1 VDAIH
6 LNGLKDTIAKG
17 NFQEIYDEFQKTR
30 EALAVGQN
38 GEPTDPRLLI
48 RDETNFW
55 LALAVA
61 TKFLKTPSA
70 ELEDAM
76 KAADAGTM
84 KRKELFR
91 LFTRHFQDRVDDL
104 ERQCDVWFNTKQLE
118 KIRAATDASDCPCE
132 TCQRNR
138 AGLAKLDE
146 KLAAEKDR
154 ILNPDPKHMPP
165 I

>member
-1 VDAIH
+1 M
-6 LNGLKDTIAKG
+6 
-17 NFQEIYDEFQKTR
+17 
-30 EALAVGQN
+30 
-38 GEPTDPRLLI
+38 LI

-61 TKFLKTPSA
+61 TKYLKTPSA

-76 KAADAGTM
+76 KAVDAGTM
-84 KRKELFR
+84 KRKEIFR
-91 LFTRHFQDRVDDL
+91 LFMLHFQDRVDDL
-104 ERQCDVWFNTKQLE
+104 ERQCDVWFNTTQLE
-118 KIRAATDASDCPCE
+118 KNRAATDASDCQCE